1 MANVG
6 CRIRKEF
13 ERPDRKLV
21 EAFKDIPVANIDD
34 CMNRIGAV
42 DSQLKPMNKARL
54 LGTAFTVKAPA
65 GDNLMFH
72 KALDMAKPG
81 DVLVIATFG
90 SQSRSLCSEIM
101 TRYAMSRG
109 LAGFVVDGCIRDSAE
124 IGEIPDFPVYA
135 KGVTPNGPYKNG
147 PGEINFPVS
156 CGNQVICPGDI
167 LVGDGDGLLVIKP
180 EEAAGLAERAKK
192 VSQDETKQFAS
203 IAAGTGL
210 NRDWVDAKLESIGV
224 EYVD

>member
-6 CRIRKEF
+6 CRIRKTF
-13 ERPDRKLV
+13 DRPAKELV
-21 EAFKDIPVANIDD
+21 EAFRDIPVANIDD

-42 DSQLKPMNKARL
+42 DSGLKPMNKARL

-81 DVLVIATFG
+81 DVLVIAAFG
-90 SQSRSLCSEIM
+90 SQSRSLCGEIM
-101 TRYAMSRG
+101 TRYAMSKG
-109 LAGFVVDGCIRDSAE
+109 LAGFVVDGCIRDSVE
-124 IGEIPDFPVYA
+124 IGQITDFPVYA

-180 EEAAGLAERAKK
+180 DEAAELAQRAKK
-192 VSQDETKQFAS
+192 VSQDETKQFAD

>member
-13 ERPDRKLV
+13 ERPDRKLI

-34 CMNRIGAV
+34 CMNRTAAV

-90 SQSRSLCSEIM
+90 SQSRSLCGEIM
-101 TRYAMSRG
+101 TRYAYVQGAGRFCGGRVYPGQRG
-109 LAGFVVDGCIRDSAE
+109 NRTDNGFPGVCKRRD
-124 IGEIPDFPVYA
+124 PQW
-135 KGVTPNGPYKNG
+135 T
-147 PGEINFPVS
+147 
-156 CGNQVICPGDI
+156 
-167 LVGDGDGLLVIKP
+167 L
-180 EEAAGLAERAKK
+180 
-192 VSQDETKQFAS
+192 
-203 IAAGTGL
+203 
-210 NRDWVDAKLESIGV
+210 
-224 EYVD
+224 

>member
-34 CMNRIGAV
+34 CMNRTAAV

-90 SQSRSLCSEIM
+90 SQSRSLCGEIM
-101 TRYAMSRG
+101 TRYAMSKG
-109 LAGFVVDGCIRDSAE
+109 LAGFVVDGCIRDSVE
-124 IGEIPDFPVYA
+124 IGQITDFPVYA
-135 KGVTPNGPYKNG
+135 KGVT
-147 PGEINFPVS
+147 
-156 CGNQVICPGDI
+156 QWT
-167 LVGDGDGLLVIKP
+167 L
-180 EEAAGLAERAKK
+180 
-192 VSQDETKQFAS
+192 
-203 IAAGTGL
+203 
-210 NRDWVDAKLESIGV
+210 
-224 EYVD
+224 

>member
-34 CMNRIGAV
+34 CMNRTAAV

-90 SQSRSLCSEIM
+90 SQSRSLCGEIM
-101 TRYAMSRG
+101 TRYAMSKG
-109 LAGFVVDGCIRDSAE
+109 LAGFVVDASKSA
-124 IGEIPDFPVYA
+124 GSTNV
-135 KGVTPNGPYKNG
+135 VSTPYSGKVWAQAPMYRTVWWHFM
-147 PGEINFPVS
+147 IWTVR
-156 CGNQVICPGDI
+156 GDRSLQKSI
-167 LVGDGDGLLVIKP
+167 VLLCQTDTS
-180 EEAAGLAERAKK
+180 GGSKK
-192 VSQDETKQFAS
+192 TAV
-203 IAAGTGL
+203 L
-210 NRDWVDAKLESIGV
+210 P
-224 EYVD
+224 